1 MSRTAG
7 PFSCP
12 FPSLRPNSRLTLA
25 LALGLPF
32 ASPSPVKP
40 SLPPSRPG
48 FLLLR
53 LAKWLALA
61 TVCLVALLAL
71 GVWVA
76 GRALPSAADNFLSG
90 KQAGG
95 LTCEV
100 NDTNLFVG
108 RIHLENLAVLNPP
121 RYREREALRIR
132 RLVLDVEPA
141 SFVGDGRREI
151 EEMEIDL
158 DRVTLVG
165 GGDVL
170 RDNNLTE
177 LGQLLASPETPAAA
191 SADAEPDRPADF
203 RIRRLKVRVGG
214 LTLIQ
219 GPAEGPGRVLLRED
233 RGLAF
238 EASDVTAE
246 NFGSTVLMPLLGA
259 ATQRSLSNPDFLR
272 ELSRPRS
279 K

>member
-1 MSRTAG
+1 MSSTRSA
-7 PFSCP
+7 
-12 FPSLRPNSRLTLA
+12 
-25 LALGLPF
+25 
-32 ASPSPVKP
+32 
-40 SLPPSRPG
+40 

-53 LAKWLALA
+53 LAKWLAVA
-61 TVCLVALLAL
+61 TLCLGALLAL

-76 GRALPSAADNFLSG
+76 GRTLPSLADTFLSG

-108 RIHLENLAVLNPP
+108 RIHLENVALLNPP

-141 SFVGDGRREI
+141 SFAGEGRREI
-151 EEMEIDL
+151 EEMELDL

-177 LGQLLASPETPAAA
+177 LGRLLASPEGPA
-191 SADAEPDRPADF
+191 SAGSAEPSRAADF
-203 RIRRLKVRVGG
+203 RIHRLKVRVGG
-214 LTLIQ
+214 ITLIQ
-219 GPAEGPGRVLLRED
+219 GPADGPGRVLLRED
-233 RGLAF
+233 RGIAF
-238 EASDVTAE
+238 EAADVTAE
-246 NFGSTVLMPLLGA
+246 NFGSTVLMPMLGA
-259 ATQRSLSNPDFLR
+259 ATQRSLSNPELLR
-272 ELSRPRS
+272 ELTRPRS